1 MADTYFTEEQLKSLP
16 VDTLVTIAMTLQNNV
31 IDLKRSVDQLTEQI
45 RIMNQRMYGRKTE
58 QESLLYKQEQLDLAF
73 NETEVL
79 ADEDSENEEPE
90 LQVVCHKRPKGQKE
104 ESLKKIT
111 NHRDEYIELSE
122 EELEEKFGKN
132 GWKKLPYQIVTKLEH
147 IPASFEAVTYHIGV
161 YAAKDNETIVRA
173 EKPVELWEGSI
184 CTPTLLASIMVA
196 KFVNSLPLYRQEAA
210 YKAND
215 VMISRRTMASWI
227 IRAYDRYL
235 QYFYNAMKKKLVQQT
250 ILHADET
257 PFLVTK
263 DGRAA
268 GSKSYMWVY
277 CGGVEKESKN
287 IILYDYCHTRG
298 SDNPRRFLSEFK
310 GTLITDGYQ
319 AYHKLEKEN
328 PESFTVAGCWVHA
341 KRRFSEIIKADKK
354 GSKEYTLAH
363 QAETKIQR
371 IYHED
376 NKLSELTAEERYQ
389 QRQKKI
395 SPLVDTYFTWLKK
408 QEAYVAK
415 ESATGKAIA
424 YSLNQEKYLRVFL
437 SDGRIPLDNNPAEQK
452 IRNFTIGRKNWVM
465 VDTKSGAEASA
476 AMYSIVETAKANNL
490 KMYDYLVYLLTE
502 LSKSI
507 HDFNTEVPERL
518 LPWSS
523 ELPDNLYKK

>member
-16 VDTLVTIAMTLQNNV
+16 VDTLVTITMTLQNNV

-58 QESLLYKQEQLDLAF
+58 KESLLYKQEQLDLAF

-79 ADEDSENEEPE
+79 ADEDSEDEEPE
-90 LQVVCHKRPKGQKE
+90 LQVVCHKRQKGQKE

-173 EKPVELWEGSI
+173 EKPAELWEGSI

-277 CGGVEKESKN
+277 CGGVEKESEN

-310 GTLITDGYQ
+310 GILITDGYQ

-341 KRRFSEIIKADKK
+341 KRKFSEIINYLSNFWGKYVHIKFYYNANYTDDRETNPIWTCDYEVNGLLYKFVPENDCLFGVFNELNDPYYTSLKDNSIDLLQYVETHRMEINEISQEDFIKQVQEENFKVLKNILDKIES
-354 GSKEYTLAH
+354 GNY
-363 QAETKIQR
+363 
-371 IYHED
+371 
-376 NKLSELTAEERYQ
+376 ELTENGYQ
-389 QRQKKI
+389 RKDTI
-395 SPLVDTYFTWLKK
+395 SK
-408 QEAYVAK
+408 
-415 ESATGKAIA
+415 
-424 YSLNQEKYLRVFL
+424 
-437 SDGRIPLDNNPAEQK
+437 
-452 IRNFTIGRKNWVM
+452 
-465 VDTKSGAEASA
+465 
-476 AMYSIVETAKANNL
+476 
-490 KMYDYLVYLLTE
+490 
-502 LSKSI
+502 
-507 HDFNTEVPERL
+507 
-518 LPWSS
+518 
-523 ELPDNLYKK
+523 